1 MLQAI
6 WDRHQPLL
14 ARMARK
20 EEGNGQSFK
29 GSRSGPNK
37 KKPPR

>member
-6 WDRHQPLL
+6 WDRHQRLL
-14 ARMARK
+14 ARMVWK
-20 EEGNGQSFK
+20 EEGNGLSFK
-29 GSRSGPNK
+29 GRRSGPNK